1 MNYQQHP
8 CEPPKFLSEDERKE
22 CCKGE
27 KPNPSDRQRNC
38 VEIWKQKLQDARQK
52 MEEAGGTDD
61 SRDKG
66 KSLLLVEADE
76 EQSTGSA

>member
-1 MNYQQHP
+1 M
-8 CEPPKFLSEDERKE
+8 LSLMASEE
-22 CCKGE
+22 
-27 KPNPSDRQRNC
+27 
-38 VEIWKQKLQDARQK
+38 K